1 MAKQTLSLPAI
12 NRLKAEE
19 KALIRDAPECGFI
32 ASPKMTQSGLKDYA
46 VWDIYIKGCTDSLY
60 AGTVMHAV
68 IEFTYDYPISPPKMR
83 FVSKMFHPN
92 IYNDGKVCISTLHVA
107 DDDPSSY
114 ESPDEKWTPV
124 HGIRTIVLG
133 VISIL
138 NEPNIVSPA
147 NVDASKMLKDDTDSY
162 NTKVRNLAL
171 LENVRKEVHDNDLE
185 D

>member
-1 MAKQTLSLPAI
+1 MAKRSLSIPAL

-19 KALIRDAPECGFI
+19 KNLVSDAPECGFL
-32 ASPKMTQSGLKDYA
+32 AEPQLQSEGLKDYST
-46 VWDIYIKGCTDSLY
+46 WDIYINGSEGSLY
-60 AGTVMHAV
+60 EGTVLHAA
-68 IEFTYDYPISPPKMR
+68 IEFSSDYPITPPKMR

-92 IYNDGKVCISTLHVA
+92 IYSDGKVCISTLHVA
-107 DDDPSSY
+107 DDDPSAY

-147 NVDASKMLKDDTDSY
+147 NVDASKMFKDDY
-162 NTKVRNLAL
+162 EKYCNTVTALA
-171 LENVRKEVHDNDLE
+171 RKESLKRVE
-185 D
+185 KK